1 MPCSHSSPLELATA
15 VWQQQALGDR
25 QRSGDMACSGKEAE
39 EEGIAME
46 NVFFLVCSFKDP
58 SYSGSRAA
66 CLLETEVCVSASVGK
81 LSQLCRACFFPL
93 KSLTLART

>member
-1 MPCSHSSPLELATA
+1 MVEFHPTKLYSVTYSHFTS
-15 VWQQQALGDR
+15 Q
-25 QRSGDMACSGKEAE
+25 
-39 EEGIAME
+39 GIAME